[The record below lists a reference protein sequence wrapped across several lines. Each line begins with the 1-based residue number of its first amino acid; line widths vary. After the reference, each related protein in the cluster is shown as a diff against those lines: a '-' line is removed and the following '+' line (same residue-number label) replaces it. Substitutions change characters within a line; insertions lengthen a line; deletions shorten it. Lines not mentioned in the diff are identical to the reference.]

1 MVGAEGARMHDS
13 ACDKGAACA
22 RAHSRPCVAACS
34 CSLEKSRVAF
44 APVRGPIGA
53 TSVESALAEA
63 QAAHAR
69 GAVTLHP
76 MLPWR

>member
-1 MVGAEGARMHDS
+1 MCCGLLLAGLLTAS
-13 ACDKGAACA
+13 AAP
-22 RAHSRPCVAACS
+22 SS
-34 CSLEKSRVAF
+34 SSLEKSRVAF

-53 TSVESALAEA
+53 ASAESALAKA

-69 GAVTLHP
+69 GAATLHP